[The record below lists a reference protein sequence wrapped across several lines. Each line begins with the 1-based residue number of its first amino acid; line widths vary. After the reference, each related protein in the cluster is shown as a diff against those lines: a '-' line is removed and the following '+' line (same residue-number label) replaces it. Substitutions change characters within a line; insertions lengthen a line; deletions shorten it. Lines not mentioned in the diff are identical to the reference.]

1 MAYSSF
7 SEHDRQRR
15 KLLHEISI
23 PKSPARKCTYVS
35 LAAIQSPFQW
45 TCIPCRG
52 IGQSFDPD
60 YCLSVVFIRM
70 SHSKKRSA
78 EGEQGRRGEL
88 AETNELDELEFEDPY
103 GDDIEEDEEDEEIV
117 DGEEQEGDAEAS
129 EPAATTGPPQV
140 VKQVWRSGVQKL
152 EDIEEL
158 EYDPSAYIMYHSMQT
173 EWPCLSFDFL
183 KDDLGDTRHRVSCSA
198 WML

>member
-1 MAYSSF
+1 
-7 SEHDRQRR
+7 
-15 KLLHEISI
+15 
-23 PKSPARKCTYVS
+23 
-35 LAAIQSPFQW
+35 
-45 TCIPCRG
+45 
-52 IGQSFDPD
+52 
-60 YCLSVVFIRM
+60 M

-129 EPAATTGPPQV
+129 EPAASTGPPQV

-183 KDDLGDTRHRVSCSA
+183 KDDLGDTRHRVSCFPCLQCFGSIFVTSVFLRGSSFPSPCSWSLDPKLTA
-198 WML
+198 RTRTRLPFLKFPT

>member
-1 MAYSSF
+1 
-7 SEHDRQRR
+7 
-15 KLLHEISI
+15 
-23 PKSPARKCTYVS
+23 
-35 LAAIQSPFQW
+35 
-45 TCIPCRG
+45 
-52 IGQSFDPD
+52 
-60 YCLSVVFIRM
+60 M

-103 GDDIEEDEEDEEIV
+103 GDDIEEDEEEEIV
-117 DGEEQEGDAEAS
+117 DGDEQEGDAEVS
-129 EPAATTGPPQV
+129 EPATTTGPPQV

-183 KDDLGDTRHRVSCSA
+183 KDDLGDTRHRVSPSLRYLFVFA
-198 WML
+198 LLRSDYLDLHVTLTVSVDHVLGHWIPS